1 LNRLFLVLADGHR
14 ESETLATLFAK
25 IFVNRHMGRSGLV
38 NQKYMHAGRFRKNNL
53 PVAGHDWQLRLYDP
67 YVKLV
72 GRGGRKK
79 NVPRSGNYPASFR
92 ILDIG
97 CGTGTLAL
105 LMKKLRRAVDIVGR
119 DPDPRALTRAKRRA
133 ERAGIIDPAS
143 KAPFYVNLGQ
153 LRDNHPTSN
162 NIPR

>member
-1 LNRLFLVLADGHR
+1 MPAN
-14 ESETLATLFAK
+14 SEKTYL
-25 IFVNRHMGRSGLV
+25 S
-38 NQKYMHAGRFRKNNL
+38 
-53 PVAGHDWQLRLYDP
+53 VAGHDWQLLLYDP

-72 GRGGRKK
+72 GRGRKK
-79 NVPRSGNYPASFR
+79 NAPRSGNYAASFR

-97 CGTGTLAL
+97 CGSGTLAL

-143 KAPFYVNLGQ
+143 KAPFCVNLGQ
-153 LRDNHPTSN
+153 LRDNHPTTN
-162 NIPR
+162 NTPR